1 MEWTELNIYTTT
13 EGIDLI
19 CSRLMDIGVKGF
31 AIKDAEDFNEFL
43 ENKNGKWD
51 YIDEDLLGLSDCETC
66 ITIYLPNNNQGA
78 EMLISVNAM
87 LKEMKA
93 ADTENVFGRLETDFS
108 SIREED
114 WANNWKQ
121 YFKPLKI
128 GNKLLIKPSWED
140 YKADGDERIIL
151 EIDPASSFG
160 TGQHHT
166 TRLCLELLEN
176 SIEKGDELL
185 DMGCGSG
192 ILSIGAMLLGAENA
206 VAVDI
211 EENAVASAIENA
223 AKNNIP
229 EDKYKAYCGNVLSDN
244 ALADKI
250 DKKYD
255 IITANIVADVLIAM
269 GSLFD
274 RYLKENGIL
283 IISGIIE
290 ERMDEVINA
299 VENCGFTKLE
309 QNIKEGWAAVKL
321 IHK

>member
-87 LKEMKA
+87 LKKMKA

-229 EDKYKAYCGNVLSDN
+229 EDKYIAYCGNVLSDN

>member
-229 EDKYKAYCGNVLSDN
+229 EDKYIAYCGNVLSNN

>member
-229 EDKYKAYCGNVLSDN
+229 EDKYIAYCGNVLSDN
-244 ALADKI
+244 ALADRI

>member
-229 EDKYKAYCGNVLSDN
+229 EDKYIAYCGNVLSDN

>member
-1 MEWTELNIYTTT
+1 MEWTELNIFTTT
-13 EGIDLI
+13 EGIDFI
-19 CSRLMDIGVKGF
+19 CSRLMDIGIKGF

-51 YIDEDLLGLSDCETC
+51 YIDEDLLGLSNCETC

-93 ADTENVFGRLETDFS
+93 EDTENIFGRLETEFS
-108 SIREED
+108 NIREED

-128 GNKLLIKPSWED
+128 GEKLLIKPSWED
-140 YKADGDERIIL
+140 YNADGDNRIIL

-166 TRLCLELLEN
+166 TRLCLELLEQSVRKN
-176 SIEKGDELL
+176 DVLL

-192 ILSIGAMLLGAENA
+192 ILSIGAMLLGAESA

-223 AKNNIP
+223 AKNNIQP
-229 EDKYKAYCGNVLSDN
+229 EKYTAYCGNVLSDT

-269 GSLFD
+269 GTLFD

-290 ERMDEVINA
+290 ERMDEVIIA
-299 VENCGFTKLE
+299 VEKCGFTKLE
-309 QNIKEGWAAVKL
+309 HNIKDGWAAVKL

>member
-140 YKADGDERIIL
+140 YKADGDERILL

-229 EDKYKAYCGNVLSDN
+229 EDKYIAYCGNVLSDN

>member
-51 YIDEDLLGLSDCETC
+51 YIDEDLLGLSECETC

-140 YKADGDERIIL
+140 YKADCDERIIL

-229 EDKYKAYCGNVLSDN
+229 EDKYIAYCGNVLSDN

>member
-87 LKEMKA
+87 LKEIKA

-229 EDKYKAYCGNVLSDN
+229 EDKYIAYCGNVLSDN

>member
-229 EDKYKAYCGNVLSDN
+229 ENKYIAYCGNVLSDN